1 MTMTLFDDHRYYSP
15 SFFWEERFESS
26 GYTPVA
32 GVDEAGRGPLAGPVV
47 AAAAIILDRRW
58 VTDFNI
64 TDSKKLTPVEREKLF
79 QEIVGSGKILVGIG
93 AASNREIDK
102 LNILNAT
109 FLAMRRAIGS
119 LPVKPSAVIVDGNRE
134 IPQLEIPQKPLVKG
148 DLLSYSVA
156 AASIVAKVVRDRI
169 MKKLALFYPEYGW
182 ERNMGYPTREHKEVI
197 KTMGFTPHHRRSFRV

>member
-1 MTMTLFDDHRYYSP
+1 MTLFDDYDYYSP

-47 AAAAIILDRRW
+47 AAAAIILDREW
-58 VTDFNI
+58 VTGFNI
-64 TDSKKLTPVEREKLF
+64 TDSKKLTPVEREELF
-79 QEIVGSGKILVGIG
+79 QEIVGSGKVLVGVG
-93 AASNREIDK
+93 AASNREIDR

-119 LPVKPSAVIVDGNRE
+119 LPVKPYAIIVDGNRE
-134 IPQLEIPQKPLVKG
+134 IPQLEVIQKPLVKG

-156 AASIVAKVVRDRI
+156 AASIVAKVIRDRI
-169 MKKLALFYPEYGW
+169 MKKLAQFYPDYGW
-182 ERNMGYPTREHKEVI
+182 ERNMGYPTREHKTAI
-197 KTMGFTPHHRRSFRV
+197 KILGFTPHHRRSFRI